1 MTTDKKTIIVHKKD
15 IIPHDNREDDS
26 SDSDMTLSSDSE
38 SDVVSS
44 PEVVEHRQPIVTR
57 NHDYDSLLILMSRLF
72 MTSVTKDH
80 TNTDENKRLNV
91 TDALLKISDSID
103 ELTKVLK
110 LGQWERNAAAQNK
123 HVSS

>member
-26 SDSDMTLSSDSE
+26 DSEMTLSSDSE

-72 MTSVTKDH
+72 MTSVTKDN
-80 TNTDENKRLNV
+80 TKTDENKRLNV

-110 LGQWERNAAAQNK
+110 LEQWERNAAAQNK
-123 HVSS
+123 HVSSS